1 MLIHGAT
8 DNDIHP
14 PYSWDKV
21 TENTESMYRGLL
33 DGKQA

>member
-14 PYSWDKV
+14 PYSRDKV
-21 TENTESMYRGLL
+21 AENTERVYRGLL
-33 DGKQA
+33 DGKPA